1 VRALRGLP
9 SVDAVLRAA
18 PRALVAPK
26 RRPRFVAAVRESLD
40 AARRSAHDGEAPP
53 EMDAVLRDARERLER
68 AERPTL
74 VPVLNATGVILHTN
88 LGRAPLAAE
97 AIDAMRNASGTVS
110 IEYELDAGRRGERHA
125 HARHLLA
132 ELAGAEDALVT
143 NNNAAAV
150 LVTLAALAK
159 GKEVVVARGELIE
172 IGGSFRIPD
181 VMRQSGAKLI
191 EVGTTNRTYLRDYA
205 EAITTR
211 TAVILRAHASNFRVV
226 GFTHAATDKELAALA
241 RERGVAF
248 VHDLGSG
255 TFLDTARFGLAHEQ
269 TVAEAVTAGADVVTF
284 SGDKLLGGP
293 QAGLVVGRAEI
304 LERLRRNPFMRAV
317 RPDKITFAAL
327 VGTLELYRE
336 GRAAERVPV
345 WRMIGA
351 RPAALAR
358 RAKAIAQALGSSGI
372 EARVITTEST
382 IGGGSLPEETQPSRG
397 IALPAPRP
405 QELARRLRRAQP
417 PVIARI
423 IDDDVVLD
431 LRALLPE
438 DDERLVR
445 SVAGVAGPKE
455 GQA

>member
-1 VRALRGLP
+1 MKALRGLP

-26 RRPRFVAAVRESLD
+26 RRSRFVAAVRESLD
-40 AARRSAHDGEAPP
+40 AARRTTHNGDAAP
-53 EMDAVLRDARERLER
+53 EIAAVVRDARRRLEQ

-97 AIDAMRNASGTVS
+97 AVDAIRNASGAVS
-110 IEYELDAGRRGERHA
+110 IEYDLDEGRRGERHV
-125 HARHLLA
+125 HARRLLA

-143 NNNAAAV
+143 NNNAAAL
-150 LVTLAALAK
+150 LVALAALAK
-159 GKEVVVARGELIE
+159 GKAVIVARGELIE

-181 VMRQSGAKLI
+181 VMRQSGATLT
-191 EVGTTNRTYLRDYA
+191 EVGTTNRTYLRDYS
-205 EAITTR
+205 EAITPR

-226 GFTHAATDKELAALA
+226 GFTHAATDKELAALS
-241 RERGVAF
+241 RERGVTF

-255 TFLDTARFGLAHEQ
+255 TVLDTARFGLAHEQ
-269 TVAEAVTAGADVVTF
+269 TVAEAVAAGAEVVTF

-293 QAGLVVGRAEI
+293 QAGLAVGRAEI
-304 LERLRRNPFMRAV
+304 LERLRRHPLMRAV

-327 VGTLELYRE
+327 VATLELYRD

-345 WRMIGA
+345 WRMIAA
-351 RPAALAR
+351 RPATLAR
-358 RAKAIAQALGSSGI
+358 RAKAISETLAAAGI
-372 EARVITTEST
+372 TARVVSTEST

-397 IALPAPRP
+397 VALTAVRP
-405 QELARRLRRAQP
+405 QELVRRLRRGQP

-423 IDDDVVLD
+423 IDDEVVLD
-431 LRALLPE
+431 LRAILAE
-438 DDERLVR
+438 DDERLIRAVT
-445 SVAGVAGPKE
+445 SAAGPKE
-455 GQA
+455 EA